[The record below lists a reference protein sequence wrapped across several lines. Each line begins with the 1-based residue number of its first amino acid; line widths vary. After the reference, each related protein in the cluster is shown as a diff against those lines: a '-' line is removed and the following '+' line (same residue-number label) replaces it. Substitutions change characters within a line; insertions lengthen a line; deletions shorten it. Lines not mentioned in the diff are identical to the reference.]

1 MDITSLIRWMAWI
14 LLEKK
19 QRNGAVWCLKEVSLK
34 KGYHPPPRPKNKQTN
49 KQQEWRVTGKTCEKK
64 VNAKVEFKGESA
76 KEH

>member
-19 QRNGAVWCLKEVSLK
+19 QRNGAVWCLKVSLK
-34 KGYHPPPRPKNKQTN
+34 KGPPPKTNKQTN
-49 KQQEWRVTGKTCEKK
+49 KQEWRVIGKNCEEKL
-64 VNAKVEFKGESA
+64 NAKVEFKGESA

>member
-1 MDITSLIRWMAWI
+1 MDITYLIRWMAWI

-19 QRNGAVWCLKEVSLK
+19 QRNGAVWCSAEVTLI
-34 KGYHPPPRPKNKQTN
+34 KGHPSAPPKLNKQ
-49 KQQEWRVTGKTCEKK
+49 EWGVTGKNWEEK